1 MKLLF
6 SCISNFNSDYLI
18 RDARLTPLHLVSHL
32 LPPLLQSV
40 SALAIDSSGAR
51 LATGSYDYDVKL
63 WDFGGMTNSFRPFKS
78 FEPCGSYWIHDL
90 AFSPDSSHLLCISGT
105 AQAKLLDR
113 QGAEV
118 AHYKKG
124 DVYIRDMKNTSG
136 HVSEITKGFWN
147 PIKANE
153 FATSSSDSTI
163 RLWDSEI
170 VTKQKQVIVVRSKE
184 RGTRT
189 KITAANYS
197 SDGRTLAAA
206 GFDGTL
212 HLWNTNSNFV
222 RPNHTIENAH
232 AKNTETSSLVFSR
245 DGRTLLS
252 RGGDDSVKIWD
263 VRSFKKP
270 LAEKFDLPNANP
282 ETDVIFSLDE
292 QNILTGTTAVPR
304 KSLTSKKTASF
315 TEDDFENGGLQD
327 RVGGSVEILSRL
339 DLSPVKTLPV
349 SNGHSSIRLNLHPK
363 INQLFVT
370 TSNGSVHV
378 FYSPTSSVRGALLC
392 VDKKAKAKSRNI
404 WDENDD
410 FDSPI
415 VTPHAGGDRHG
426 GSAGLS
432 NASKKRKMDKIRND
446 PKASRMPERPMSG
459 PGKGGRVGAAATQH
473 VVQNIYNVS
482 NRDNICF
489 QKGVDIRG

>member
-1 MKLLF
+1 
-6 SCISNFNSDYLI
+6 
-18 RDARLTPLHLVSHL
+18 
-32 LPPLLQSV
+32 
-40 SALAIDSSGAR
+40 
-51 LATGSYDYDVKL
+51 
-63 WDFGGMTNSFRPFKS
+63 MTSSFRPFKS

-90 AFSPDSSHLLCISGT
+90 AFSPDSTHLLCISGT
-105 AQAKLLDR
+105 AQAKLLDKE
-113 QGAEV
+113 GTEV

-136 HVSEITKGFWN
+136 HVSEITKGLWN
-147 PIKANE
+147 PIKKNE
-153 FATSSSDSTI
+153 FATSSTDSTI
-163 RLWDSEI
+163 RLWDSE
-170 VTKQKQVIVVRSKE
+170 VTTKQKQVIVVRSKE

-189 KITAANYS
+189 KITAANFS
-197 SDGRTLAAA
+197 ADGRTLAAA

-222 RPNHTIENAH
+222 RPNSTIENAH
-232 AKNTETSSLVFSR
+232 AKNTETSSVVFSR

-292 QNILTGTTAVPR
+292 QNVLTGTTAVPR
-304 KSLTSKKTASF
+304 KSLMNSNNKTASF
-315 TEDDFENGGLQD
+315 GGDDLLDEGLQND

-339 DLSPVKTLPV
+339 DLSPIKTLPI
-349 SNGHSSIRLNLHPK
+349 SNGHSSIRLTLHPK
-363 INQLFVT
+363 INQLFVS

-392 VDKKAKAKSRNI
+392 VDKKSRVKSRNV

-410 FDSPI
+410 FNSPI
-415 VTPHAGGDRHG
+415 ITPHAGGDRHG

-446 PKASRMPERPMSG
+446 PKASKMPDRPMNG

-473 VVQNIYNVS
+473 VVQNIFNVS
-482 NRDNICF
+482 AE
-489 QKGVDIRG
+489 RGHSFLLSSLTFFYR